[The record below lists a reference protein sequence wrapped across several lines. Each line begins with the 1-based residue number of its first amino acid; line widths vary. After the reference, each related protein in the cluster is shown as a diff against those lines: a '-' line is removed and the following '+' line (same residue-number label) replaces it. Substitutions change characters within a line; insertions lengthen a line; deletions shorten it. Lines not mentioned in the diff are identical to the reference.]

1 MDRGGVQAV
10 FYVGTPQISF
20 SQYIYAYRHC
30 KWMESRYR
38 GGKDLTGTDRVR
50 FFYDC
55 ASEYFYSVLPRE
67 ELHRVFF
74 QYNRQ
79 LQKEDRRQ
87 FIETVGALIETN
99 FNLTEAAKKLY
110 IHKNTM
116 MYRYNKLKD
125 MLDMDPIRAAADRT
139 FLILLYHSLQT

>member
-1 MDRGGVQAV
+1 M
-10 FYVGTPQISF
+10 F
-20 SQYIYAYRHC
+20 SLRALPI
-30 KWMESRYR
+30 ELPPVIITD
-38 GGKDLTGTDRVR
+38 DLKP
-50 FFYDC
+50 
-55 ASEYFYSVLPRE
+55 S
-67 ELHRVFF
+67 
-74 QYNRQ
+74 
-79 LQKEDRRQ
+79 KEDRRQ

>member
-1 MDRGGVQAV
+1 MSRKLEFV
-10 FYVGTPQISF
+10 
-20 SQYIYAYRHC
+20 YALC
-30 KWMESRYR
+30 L
-38 GGKDLTGTDRVR
+38 LT
-50 FFYDC
+50 
-55 ASEYFYSVLPRE
+55 ANIE
-67 ELHRVFF
+67 
-74 QYNRQ
+74 
-79 LQKEDRRQ
+79 KEDRRQ

-125 MLDMDPIRAAADRT
+125 MLDMDPIRAAADRN